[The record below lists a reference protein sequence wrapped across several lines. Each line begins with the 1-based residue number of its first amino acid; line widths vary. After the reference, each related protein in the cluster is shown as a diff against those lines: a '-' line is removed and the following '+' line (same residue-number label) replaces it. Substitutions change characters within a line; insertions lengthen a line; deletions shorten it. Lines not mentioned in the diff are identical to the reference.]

1 MEHFGVRDSN
11 ETRTFITLGTCSA
24 ELHSLK
30 CIVCLDGNNQLAKL
44 CLVNHGESSSLLT
57 D

>member
-24 ELHSLK
+24 ELPSLK